1 MLYYQEMPP
10 GSNIRR
16 IVLNHLPDNQKSG
29 LWQILLRLSMF
40 LTDRSHMRQTQESK
54 NVLEKLTYRQ
64 HQVMRMVYLLT
75 RSHQEG
81 VPLKMLAEQLQ
92 LSPGTVSEAVE
103 KLVRKQMLDRT
114 ICPTDRRSVHIR
126 VSQAGQAAID
136 LGIEQMRQDE
146 KILLELLTEEETQ
159 TLFRLLSKLEENI
172 MVIKTYMVLPSRI
185 LQLSDWRQ
193 IFNK

>member
-1 MLYYQEMPP
+1 M
-10 GSNIRR
+10 
-16 IVLNHLPDNQKSG
+16 NHLPDNQKSG

-126 VSQAGQAAID
+126 VSQAGQVAID

-172 MVIKTYMVLPSRI
+172 PDKMHKISE
-185 LQLSDWRQ
+185 
-193 IFNK
+193 

>member
-1 MLYYQEMPP
+1 
-10 GSNIRR
+10 
-16 IVLNHLPDNQKSG
+16 
-29 LWQILLRLSMF
+29 
-40 LTDRSHMRQTQESK
+40 
-54 NVLEKLTYRQ
+54 
-64 HQVMRMVYLLT
+64 MVYLLT

-114 ICPTDRRSVHIR
+114 VCPTDRRSVHIR

-159 TLFRLLSKLEENI
+159 TLFRLLSKLEKNI
-172 MVIKTYMVLPSRI
+172 PDKMHKISE
-185 LQLSDWRQ
+185 
-193 IFNK
+193 